1 MRTVVGVFPS
11 REAAESVAR
20 ELNTVGIPFDE
31 VAIADSTSKDH
42 EKEWSRRNLA
52 AAAGSGFGWFL
63 AGLIP
68 QVAERSRAGAEIFGF
83 SVGGGAGLVA
93 GLGFAAL
100 QSSTTGLPPHT
111 LAGAVIGLLIGG
123 AAGGSAATLYNMG
136 VSHERLALARE
147 AEMDHGVVVSAH
159 VSHTRE
165 EETIGIMKSHGAIK
179 TDADADAWA
188 ATHWVG
194 PHHKEEPYP
203 SDSTFRSH
211 PA

>member
-11 REAAESVAR
+11 RAAADSVAR

-31 VAIADSTSKDH
+31 VAIAEATSKDH
-42 EKEWSRRNLA
+42 EKEWSRRNIS

-83 SVGGGAGLVA
+83 SVGGAAGLAA
-93 GLGFAAL
+93 GLAFTAL

-147 AEMDHGVVVSAH
+147 AQLDHGVVVSVH
-159 VSHTRE
+159 VEPARE
-165 EETIGIMKSHGAIK
+165 METLKIMNSHGAIK

-188 ATHWVG
+188 ATHWIG
-194 PHHKEEPYP
+194 PHHREEPYP
-203 SDSTFRSH
+203 SDSTYRSH